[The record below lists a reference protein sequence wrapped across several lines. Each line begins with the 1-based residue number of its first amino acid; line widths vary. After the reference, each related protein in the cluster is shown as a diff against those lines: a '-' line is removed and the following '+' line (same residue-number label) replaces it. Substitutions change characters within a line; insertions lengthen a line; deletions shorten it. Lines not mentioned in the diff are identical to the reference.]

1 MRWLC
6 LLIVTMTFS
15 AQAQTLALTGAT
27 LYPVSEP
34 PIVDAVVRDGRIA
47 AIGSAAE
54 VSVPG
59 DATLYDLS
67 GGPFGFPT
75 GPFRPR
81 T

>member
-34 PIVDAVVRDGRIA
+34 PIVDGVLVVRDGRIA

-59 DATLYDLS
+59 DATLL
-67 GGPFGFPT
+67 
-75 GPFRPR
+75 
-81 T
+81 